1 MDSRNFGF
9 TLIEMVSTVMIIM
22 IISIILLPF
31 YHNARARQESQLIV
45 VKLRMHLQQ
54 AKNNAVLYRS
64 NVVICSSEDLNSC
77 SDSAWETGFI
87 SFLDINQN
95 RNLEQDERI
104 LSRYSTQLRYGN
116 LRWQGSL
123 NIPRIIFR
131 GDTGLPR
138 GSMGSFYYCS
148 THDAQHNK
156 VILGSTGIPR
166 NEIIT
171 SC

>member
-1 MDSRNFGF
+1 MTQHHKGL
-9 TLIEMVSTVMIIM
+9 TLIELIIVIL
-22 IISIILLPF
+22 IISIILISALPLYNTF
-31 YHNARARQESQLIV
+31 QARQESQLIA

-156 VILGSTGIPR
+156 IILGSTGIPR
-166 NEIIT
+166 NEIMT